1 VSHRKGSGIQPRPS
15 TGAPKTKQVRVP
27 IKKKTAEN
35 MIRMNQVVDQ
45 KRAEYQEAMTNA
57 YNHCLP
63 ILTEHGYEKAKVL
76 GVSSEAPYELV
87 LELPK

>member
-1 VSHRKGSGIQPRPS
+1 
-15 TGAPKTKQVRVP
+15 
-27 IKKKTAEN
+27 
-35 MIRMNQVVDQ
+35 VVDQ